1 LLTLRGRGPRRG
13 SSLSNLGL
21 IKDGALLVR
30 DGVIGAVGTRAQVE
44 ALPEARVAEKLDLG
58 GRVAL
63 PGFVDSHTHL
73 IHAASRAEEYE
84 LKIEGAS
91 YEEIARKGGGI
102 LNSVKKLRAAT
113 AEALKKRAM
122 AALNLFAA
130 YGTTTVE
137 AKSGYGLD
145 VASELKILGLHK
157 ELAAEQPL
165 DIVSTFLGAHVV
177 PAEFRGKPNGAEKYI
192 ALLIE
197 KMIPEVAEKKLAE
210 FCDVF
215 CDRGAFTR
223 GQSKRILEAGKQHGL
238 APRLHAEQL
247 TRTGAAQLA
256 VEMGAASCDHLEQVN
271 KSDIRALGKSKTVAT
286 LLPGCDFHLGLKKYA
301 PARELIDA
309 GAIVSLATD
318 YNPGTSPTLSMPMI
332 LSLACTQLRMTPAE
346 AIAAATINAAYALRR
361 EAQIG
366 SLEVGKLADVAVF
379 EVADYREIPY
389 YFGVSHCWMTVKR
402 GRVIHGNE

>member
-1 LLTLRGRGPRRG
+1 MLTLRGRGPRRG

-145 VASELKILGLHK
+145 VASELKIWAYTKNWRTAPGHRVYLFGCACGARGVSREAERSGEIHR
-157 ELAAEQPL
+157 AA
-165 DIVSTFLGAHVV
+165 DRKDDAGGG
-177 PAEFRGKPNGAEKYI
+177 REKAGGI
-192 ALLIE
+192 L
-197 KMIPEVAEKKLAE
+197 
-210 FCDVF
+210 
-215 CDRGAFTR
+215 R
-223 GQSKRILEAGKQHGL
+223 RILR
-238 APRLHAEQL
+238 PR
-247 TRTGAAQLA
+247 
-256 VEMGAASCDHLEQVN
+256 S
-271 KSDIRALGKSKTVAT
+271 
-286 LLPGCDFHLGLKKYA
+286 FH
-301 PARELIDA
+301 A
-309 GAIVSLATD
+309 GAIQAHS
-318 YNPGTSPTLSMPMI
+318 
-332 LSLACTQLRMTPAE
+332 
-346 AIAAATINAAYALRR
+346 
-361 EAQIG
+361 
-366 SLEVGKLADVAVF
+366 
-379 EVADYREIPY
+379 
-389 YFGVSHCWMTVKR
+389 
-402 GRVIHGNE
+402 